1 VLNPPTVTPLAW
13 QGSADVPKLSRA
25 NAFVVTEPDR
35 EAWAAGDWI
44 RVLLK

>member
-1 VLNPPTVTPLAW
+1 MVTPLPW
-13 QGSADVPKLSRA
+13 QGSGDVPALARA

-35 EAWAAGDWI
+35 EAWVAGDWI